1 MEYYPGESVVVRSAT
16 EAHMLPAVLRVRV
29 FVQREWSKAP
39 ITLSRRNIMLRD
51 KFSCQYAPM
60 TECLSSLKPMRLCHQ
75 AMELSFASRTE
86 VFVLH

>member
-1 MEYYPGESVVVRSAT
+1 MDVLEYYPGESVVVRSAT

-51 KFSCQYAPM
+51 KFSCQYAPV
-60 TECLSSLKPMRLCHQ
+60 TKLFTAEPYAALPPSPGIKFHFQDR
-75 AMELSFASRTE
+75 SF
-86 VFVLH
+86 V

>member
-1 MEYYPGESVVVRSAT
+1 MDVLEYYPGESVVVRSAT

-51 KFSCQYAPM
+51 KFSCQCVPM
-60 TECLSSLKPMRLCHQ
+60 TYFMSTTTY
-75 AMELSFASRTE
+75 A
-86 VFVLH
+86 VLPLNPRI